1 MDPLDKKFAELPLDV
16 KIEVIYFIEL
26 LERKKRKEKKRKKK
40 KLEFSWVGGLK
51 ELKDKYTSVELQ
63 HKINEWRI

>member
-1 MDPLDKKFAELPLDV
+1 MDPLDKKFAELPLDI

-26 LERKKRKEKKRKKK
+26 LEKEKKRKEKKRKLK
-40 KLEFSWVGGLK
+40 FDWVGGLK
-51 ELKDKYTSVELQ
+51 ELRDKYTSVELQ